1 MSCYSVTSG
10 SKSLVD
16 PSWEYIDPTPD
27 IFAMFQEF
35 DRTFFGGTLSRVE
48 LKWSKRMTS
57 CAGLMSPLEGK
68 GGACS
73 IRLSEPLLKLRP
85 RKDLVETLLHEMIHA
100 HLHVTKCRESDP
112 HGPKFKE
119 HMNRINKATG
129 ANITIYHNF
138 IDEVN
143 LHKQHWWR
151 CNGPCQNWK
160 PFYGWVK
167 RATNRAPSK
176 NDFWWER
183 HRMTCGGQYIKVK
196 EPEGYGKKKE
206 SKVSKTDKK
215 SPMKNGNILA
225 MIKKKY
231 NLNKPKPTVISS
243 NTTNKSEKSSSKGSG
258 IHSPL
263 KKHNSSVLIK
273 SASSTISSCNT
284 PESSSSFSKD
294 VKTVGKSTSQSS
306 MNNFLGQLHKD
317 KLQRK
322 NMSQTN
328 GYSSFTAA
336 NKDTMEKKRPSV
348 SESRANYST
357 SVVKKAMSSSSTST
371 YDTSESLPSSS
382 KDAKTVGRGTSQSA
396 MNNLLGQLHKD
407 KLQRK
412 FTSQTDGNSSFTGV
426 NKRVSEKDSGLE
438 YVEKKRDGNSSFTG
452 VNKRVSE
459 KDSGLEY
466 VEKKRDGNSSFTGV
480 NKRVSEKDSGLE
492 YVEKKRLKVRE
503 DESFRSSKDT
513 KRKLPI
519 NESSF
524 LSEVIIDHEIKQ
536 NTPKHPKNSLKDGNE
551 LSSSSQTPLL
561 FDKHLNNSSPTEK
574 KTKTSV
580 HKTISSSVNKEHSF
594 SSDSSFHSRHKSSKP
609 STTVGKS
616 PKVRNTLPNSDLT
629 STENKMNSHS
639 TSKSLNSVNNSSIK
653 NYFDCSTSD
662 HLAARGSNNSNP
674 IIIDNSDDSN
684 SDIANVA
691 CPVCEKR
698 VPENIIN
705 QHLDECLSM
714 K

>member
-438 YVEKKRDGNSSFTG
+438 YVEKKR
-452 VNKRVSE
+452 
-459 KDSGLEY
+459 
-466 VEKKRDGNSSFTGV
+466 
-480 NKRVSEKDSGLE
+480 
-492 YVEKKRLKVRE
+492 LKVRE

>member
-27 IFAMFQEF
+27 IFAMFREF

-57 CAGLMSPLEGK
+57 CAGLMAPLEGK

-129 ANITIYHNF
+129 ANITVYHNF
-138 IDEVN
+138 VDEVN

-167 RATNRAPSK
+167 RAMNRAPSR
-176 NDFWWER
+176 NDFWWEQ

-196 EPEGYGKKKE
+196 EPESYGKKKE
-206 SKVSKTDKK
+206 SKLSKTDKK
-215 SPMKNGNILA
+215 SPLKNGNILA

-243 NTTNKSEKSSSKGSG
+243 KTTNKSEKSSPKGSG

-263 KKHNSSVLIK
+263 KKHNNSVPIK
-273 SASSTISSCNT
+273 NASSTISSCNT
-284 PESSSSFSKD
+284 PESSSSSSKD

-317 KLQRK
+317 TLQRK
-322 NMSQTN
+322 NTSQTN
-328 GYSSFTAA
+328 GCSSFTAT
-336 NKDTMEKKRPSV
+336 NKDTMEKKRPNV
-348 SESRANYST
+348 SESQANYNA
-357 SVVKKAMSSSSTST
+357 SVVKKRMSSSSTST

-382 KDAKTVGRGTSQSA
+382 KDAKTVGRGTSESA
-396 MNNLLGQLHKD
+396 MNNFLGQLHKD
-407 KLQRK
+407 KLQRNCM
-412 FTSQTDGNSSFTGV
+412 SQTNGNGSFTGI
-426 NKRVSEKDSGLE
+426 NKRVSEKDSGL
-438 YVEKKRDGNSSFTG
+438 K
-452 VNKRVSE
+452 
-459 KDSGLEY
+459 
-466 VEKKRDGNSSFTGV
+466 
-480 NKRVSEKDSGLE
+480 

-513 KRKLPI
+513 NRKLPI
-519 NESSF
+519 DESTF
-524 LSEVIIDHEIKQ
+524 LSELIDDKIKQ
-536 NTPKHPKNSLKDGNE
+536 NIPNHPKNSLKDGNE
-551 LSSSSQTPLL
+551 LPSSSQTHLL
-561 FDKHLNNSSPTEK
+561 FDKHRNNSSPTER

-580 HKTISSSVNKEHSF
+580 HKTISSSVNKEHNF
-594 SSDSSFHSRHKSSKP
+594 FSDSPHNKHKRNKA

-616 PKVRNTLPNSDLT
+616 PKVRNAFPNSDLT
-629 STENKMNSHS
+629 SAENKMNTHS
-639 TSKSLNSVNNSSIK
+639 TSESLNSVNNSSIK

-684 SDIANVA
+684 SDIVNVP

-698 VPENIIN
+698 VPENLIN